1 MVDRKIKKGL
11 NSEYFDDRQLS
22 KSTKKAPE
30 SSLGIMGG
38 GALDIGDLTSK
49 LQAVNDEEEE
59 AEAKK
64 REFEEKRKN
73 HYKNEFAMAQLLKNK

>member
-1 MVDRKIKKGL
+1 MVDRKIIKGRK
-11 NSEYFDDRQLS
+11 SEYLDHLS

-30 SSLGIMGG
+30 SSLGFMGG

-49 LQAVNDEEEE
+49 LQAVNDEEEA

-64 REFEEKRKN
+64 
-73 HYKNEFAMAQLLKNK
+73 